1 MAVRLSVAVF
11 ALLLLVPASASASKR
26 FTACVAESSGCH
38 HVFVTG
44 DLPVLQIK
52 DHKHSFT
59 HYKVCVR
66 DPVHREC
73 ANRTTGKKGHWH
85 RGATWNIGQLG
96 KHVARWYVN
105 GKQVARWIFRVK
117 IEPE

>member
-1 MAVRLSVAVF
+1 MALRLSVAVF

-73 ANRTTGKKGHWH
+73 ASRTTGKKGHWH
-85 RGATWNIGQLG
+85 HGATWNIGQLG